1 MRGLAAKL
9 VDAAADLTSEVVVV
23 VDDDDPR
30 KRDGVAAR
38 VEGYL
43 YRIRNNEEMRT
54 FVHRRDE
61 PGRMTMLIGLG
72 DHDEKDAIAKALE
85 TRAVSEGGRAGV
97 RVWTREPGDGGPRR
111 TAARRLLRLAGDVA
125 AEEDDES
132 FAQRLKSLRRGLRMI
147 WRNKTKTL
155 KALGVRR
162 PIRPF
167 TTVEQLVGILQQLA
181 GAKPVE
187 ARMTV
192 SPSAL
197 SRGLMTLRSKR
208 KKRLKNFGIDRAIRP
223 NMKVEQ
229 FINQVIVPLI
239 EMSHREEAQRSEQ
252 EKAKKE
258 TGQVDV
264 GQDAVPAGGFF
275 EPVEKSLPEKAF
287 QSVETKEE
295 LYEQAEEAQEEMLD
309 WLDRGSGMDKELG
322 LRNTEYDVEEFK
334 KPGRLL
340 LLAPLKGED
349 RATQKVNADMGG
361 DWSQLTDVVRAS
373 IAVDSIDEIPEVLAE
388 LRKSGMKLARKP
400 KDRFANPTDVG
411 YRDIL
416 MNVVYPNG
424 HVGELQVHLKPVLVA
439 KDVGHGYYEE
449 AREIED
455 NAKIEGRTVLTDEE
469 QAVVDEANRKMRA
482 LYDRAWKKAIGRTAG
497 MGRKAAGK
505 VMHFMFEDNPA
516 KLVRNEILMVLVG
529 RRFKRLY
536 DFERFHREAEPI
548 TEKRYLEE
556 LRKRARRSG

>member
-1 MRGLAAKL
+1 MRDLAARL

-23 VDDDDPR
+23 VSDDDPR
-30 KRDGVAAR
+30 KRDDVAAR
-38 VEGYL
+38 VENYL
-43 YRIRNNEEMRT
+43 YRIRNNEDMRT

-72 DHDEKDAIAKALE
+72 DHGAKQAIVKALE

-97 RVWTREPGDGGPRR
+97 RIWTKEIGDVEPKKR
-111 TAARRLLRLAGDVA
+111 AARDLLRLARGVMAQD
-125 AEEDDES
+125 EDEN
-132 FAQRLKSLRRGLRMI
+132 FAQKLTGLRRGLRRI

-167 TTVEQLVGILQQLA
+167 TTIEELVEILQKLA

-197 SRGLMTLRSKR
+197 SKGLMTLRSKK
-208 KKRLKNFGIDRAIRP
+208 KKRLKNFGIDRSIRP
-223 NMKVEQ
+223 NMKVED
-229 FINQVIVPLI
+229 FIGQVIVPLI
-239 EMSHREEAQRSEQ
+239 EMSSREEAQEV
-252 EKAKKE
+252 EKEEAKVE

-264 GQDAVPAGGFF
+264 GQDAVPQGGFF
-275 EPVEKSLPEKAF
+275 EPVEKALPEKAF
-287 QSVETKEE
+287 QSVATEEE
-295 LYEQAEEAQEEMLD
+295 LYEQAEEAEQQMLD
-309 WLDRGSGMDKELG
+309 WLDRGKGMDEKLG
-322 LRNTEYDVEEFK
+322 LRETEYDVEEFK
-334 KPGRLL
+334 KPGRIL
-340 LLAPLKGED
+340 LLAPLKGHE
-349 RATQKVNADMGG
+349 RAAQKVEADMDG

-373 IAVDSIDEIPEVLAE
+373 IAVDSIDEIPEVVEE

-400 KDRFANPTDVG
+400 KDRFANPTGVG

-424 HVGELQVHLKPVLVA
+424 HVGELQIHLKPILIA
-439 KDVGHGYYEE
+439 KDVGHDYYEQ

-469 QAVVDEANRKMRA
+469 QAVVDEANSNMRA
-482 LYDRAWKKAIGRTAG
+482 LYDRAWRKAIGRTAG
-497 MGRKAAGK
+497 MGRQASGS
-505 VMHFMFEDNPA
+505 VRYFMFEDNPA
-516 KLVRNEILMVLVG
+516 KLVRNQIPMVLVG
-529 RRFKRLY
+529 KGFRRLY